1 MSKFPPYVFPTD
13 LAPFEQELHVLSWF
27 RDNFTTNPKKLKQ
40 MNVYICPLVPAFI
53 QQNFCLHMAASA
65 NPAKFLQ
72 RAFKDIDEYPVV
84 IEGLINEGNHGM
96 ILDGSTIYGFAID
109 ANEKW
114 LNPEK
119 DTKWTEEDE
128 NEIIDK
134 AIISWMA
141 KHRIRKF
148 KGRLVLFPKFGFSG
162 KPFAVDFRFKDPHWQ
177 KLQDIYKEEDRIS
190 DNAELARLL
199 KEK

>member
-1 MSKFPPYVFPTD
+1 
-13 LAPFEQELHVLSWF
+13 
-27 RDNFTTNPKKLKQ
+27 
-40 MNVYICPLVPAFI
+40 
-53 QQNFCLHMAASA
+53 
-65 NPAKFLQ
+65 LQ